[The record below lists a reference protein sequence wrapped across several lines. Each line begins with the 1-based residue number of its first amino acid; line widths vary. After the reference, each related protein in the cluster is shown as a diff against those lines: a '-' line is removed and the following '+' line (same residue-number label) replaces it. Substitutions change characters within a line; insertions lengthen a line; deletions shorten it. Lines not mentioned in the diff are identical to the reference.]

1 MVLRDGK
8 EMGTGWSGLL
18 KGGGGLVS
26 LIWQLQ
32 PPATSHPTYVSPT
45 APLSWP
51 TGFREEVPLGLPAHW
66 ARASCRSLL
75 SRS

>member
-1 MVLRDGK
+1 MVPRDGK

-45 APLSWP
+45 APL
-51 TGFREEVPLGLPAHW
+51 
-66 ARASCRSLL
+66 
-75 SRS
+75 